1 MTFHYQNHQLLVEQ
15 VAVVDIAKQY
25 GTPCYIYSRQSI
37 EEQWRAF
44 DKALQDHPHRI
55 CYAVKANS
63 NLAILNVLAKLG
75 SGFDIVSGGEL
86 ARVLAAQGDAEK
98 IIFSGVGKSEVEIL
112 EALKQNIFCFDV
124 ESQAELERIEKIAK
138 QFNKRAPIALRINP
152 NIDAGTHP
160 YISTGLKEN
169 KFGINTDEAL
179 LLYQYAANS
188 HNLEVKGIACHI
200 GSQLLDLDP
209 FLKALDHL
217 LQVVDQLAEQK
228 IVIHHLDLGGGLGVR
243 YHHQH
248 PPTIAE
254 YGTAVLNRLG
264 DRKLE
269 LIIEPGRAIV
279 ANAGVLVTK
288 VEYLKHTPEK
298 NFVIVD
304 AGMNDLIRPAL
315 YDAWQAIEPV
325 IKRNDIAEK
334 KYDVVGPVCETG
346 DFLGKDRNLQIDTG
360 DLLAV
365 SGSGAYGFVMS
376 SNYNSRPRVAEIMV
390 DGGKSFLI
398 RKRETI
404 AELFKDEFLI

>member
-1 MTFHYQNHQLLVEQ
+1 MTFHYYNHQLFAEQ
-15 VAVVDIAKQY
+15 VAVADIVKQH
-25 GTPCYIYSRQSI
+25 GTPCYIYSRKSI

-44 DKALQDHPHRI
+44 DKALQGHPHRI
-55 CYAVKANS
+55 CYAAKANS
-63 NLAILNVLAKLG
+63 NLAVLNVLAKLG

-98 IIFSGVGKSEVEIL
+98 IIFSGVGKTADDIS

-124 ESQAELERIEKIAK
+124 ESRGELERIEKIAK
-138 QFNKRAPIALRINP
+138 ELNKRAPIALRINP

-179 LLYQYAANS
+179 LLYQYTANS
-188 HNLEVKGIACHI
+188 ESLEVKGIACHI

-217 LQVVDQLAEQK
+217 LQVIDQLAAQK

-243 YHHQH
+243 YHHQY
-248 PPTIAE
+248 PPTIAA
-254 YGTAVLNRLG
+254 YGAAVLSKLGNR
-264 DRKLE
+264 KIE

-279 ANAGVLVTK
+279 ANAGILVTK
-288 VEYLKHTPEK
+288 VEYLKHTPDK
-298 NFVIVD
+298 NFAIVD
-304 AGMNDLIRPAL
+304 AGMNDLIRPSL

-325 IKRNDIAEK
+325 IKRNDIDER

-346 DFLGKDRNLQIDTG
+346 DFLGKDRHLQIANG

-376 SNYNSRPRVAEIMV
+376 SNYNSRPRAAEIMV
-390 DGGKSFLI
+390 DGDKSFLI
-398 RKRETI
+398 RKRETT
-404 AELFKDEFLI
+404 AELFKNEYLV